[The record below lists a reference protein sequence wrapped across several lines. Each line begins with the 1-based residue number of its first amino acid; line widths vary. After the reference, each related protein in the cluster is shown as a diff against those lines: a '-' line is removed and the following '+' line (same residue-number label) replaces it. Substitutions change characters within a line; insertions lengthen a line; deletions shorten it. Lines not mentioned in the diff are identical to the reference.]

1 MLDPSGRRVKIGS
14 MPLRLVPVSMRHVR
28 DIQSLAADENVAR
41 WMPGPAPD
49 PRDGSLAL
57 AFVERAQRLRARGAR
72 ETFAVCE
79 DDRLLGIAAL
89 ARDEEAP
96 DRAELGYW
104 IGRAYR
110 GRGYATAAAGRLLAH
125 GFERLH
131 LILVFAR
138 CFSTNRASIR
148 VLDKLGLH
156 FVGLEP
162 SHNARQSAEPVR
174 RYELTRAGW
183 QTGAG
188 RLVSSRS
195 RVL

>member
-28 DIQSLAADENVAR
+28 DIQSLAADEPLGR
-41 WMPGPAPD
+41 WMPRPAAD

-89 ARDEEAP
+89 ARDEGAP

-110 GRGYATAAAGRLLAH
+110 GRGYATAAAGRLLTH
-125 GFERLH
+125 GFERMRLG
-131 LILVFAR
+131 LVFAR
-138 CFSTNRASIR
+138 CISSNRASLR
-148 VLDKLGLH
+148 VIEKLGLR
-156 FVGLEP
+156 FVALEP
-162 SHNARQSAEPVR
+162 SDDPKAPMC
-174 RYELTRAGW
+174 RYELDREQWKTR
-183 QTGAG
+183 
-188 RLVSSRS
+188 R
-195 RVL
+195 